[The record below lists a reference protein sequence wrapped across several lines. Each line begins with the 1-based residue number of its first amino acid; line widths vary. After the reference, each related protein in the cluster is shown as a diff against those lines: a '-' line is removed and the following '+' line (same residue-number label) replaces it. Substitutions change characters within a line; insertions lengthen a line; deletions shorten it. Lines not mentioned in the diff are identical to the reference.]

1 MEQLARLM
9 EEEKEDLYRY
19 ACYRLGDEAEAEDVL
34 QEVFLALCD
43 KAHLLAEVENMRVHY
58 QGQSSEAF
66 NTQINAF
73 KPALEEMAS
82 IVRNYITYLKNT
94 ANKYTTTEDALTDSA
109 NALRNI

>member
-1 MEQLARLM
+1 MTHVTTEELLRSASLL
-9 EEEKEDLYRY
+9 EEKVNEYQGQY
-19 ACYRLGDEAEAEDVL
+19 EKMY
-34 QEVFLALCD
+34 
-43 KAHLLAEVENMRVHY
+43 AEVENLRVHY

-94 ANKYTTTEDALTDSA
+94 ANKYTTTEDAFTDSA

>member
-1 MEQLARLM
+1 MTHVTTEELLRSASLL
-9 EEEKEDLYRY
+9 EEKVNEYQGQY
-19 ACYRLGDEAEAEDVL
+19 EKMY
-34 QEVFLALCD
+34 
-43 KAHLLAEVENMRVHY
+43 AEVENLRVHY

-73 KPALEEMAS
+73 KPALEEMAF

>member
-1 MEQLARLM
+1 MTHVTTEELLRSASLL
-9 EEEKEDLYRY
+9 EEKVNEYQGQY
-19 ACYRLGDEAEAEDVL
+19 EKMY
-34 QEVFLALCD
+34 
-43 KAHLLAEVENMRVHY
+43 AEVENLRVHY

-94 ANKYTTTEDALTDSA
+94 ANKYTTTEDALTDNA